1 MKILNG
7 CILVFAVFAG
17 MLLASCKNGGAV
29 AVTKNLFVGKWK
41 IVKITTEE
49 NDGGIGAVD
58 DNNVIVAFNSDGGG
72 SSSSVAGGN
81 AFRWALAENGTYLNI
96 TDSGSAH
103 MIALLLTKTSSNSF
117 TVKDTSTHP
126 AQWETFKKQDDK

>member
-1 MKILNG
+1 MKISKLFV
-7 CILVFAVFAG
+7 LVFASFAG
-17 MLLASCKNGGAV
+17 MLLASCKNGGSV

-49 NDGGIGAVD
+49 NDAATGAAD
-58 DNNVIVAFNSDGGG
+58 DNNVVVTFNIDGAG
-72 SSSSVAGGN
+72 SSSSVDGGN
-81 AFRWALAENGTYLNI
+81 AFSWSLAENSAYLNI

-103 MIALLLTKTSSNSF
+103 MIALLLTKTSSTSF

>member
-1 MKILNG
+1 MTVN
-7 CILVFAVFAG
+7 
-17 MLLASCKNGGAV
+17 
-29 AVTKNLFVGKWK
+29 KNLFVGKWK

-49 NDGGIGAVD
+49 NDAAIGAVD
-58 DNNVIVAFNSDGGG
+58 DNNIVVTFNSDGAG

-81 AFRWALAENGTYLNI
+81 AFKWALADNGTYLNI

-103 MIALLLTKTSSNSF
+103 EISLLLTKTSGTSF